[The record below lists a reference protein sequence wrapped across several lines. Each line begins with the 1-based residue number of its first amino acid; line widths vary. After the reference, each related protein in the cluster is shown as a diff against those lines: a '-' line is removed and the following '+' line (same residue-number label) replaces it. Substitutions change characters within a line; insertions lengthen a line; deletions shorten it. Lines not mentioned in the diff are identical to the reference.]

1 MLNRKQRRARKQ
13 PKNWTPPTPADSPQ
27 EQFRKFLAAPGQM
40 YIINLPGNR
49 STVMKVRDDDDQF
62 FRFFCAQLAGVL
74 GSEFAVIPATPVDAK
89 MATTQEIA
97 EQTGEATRRVREARR
112 RQEAAEDRVERAKA
126 ELDGA
131 RQTIAGARLN
141 PDTVD
146 ALNAAMNRHPAGKQ
160 RSGRHRA
167 PEPETT
173 FDKIAGAG
181 AVDDEDAKRRLASL
195 EIAAAQDQVAR
206 AQDELEAANERLR
219 AAYESGGELH
229 NQRVLN
235 DFAQRA
241 AERIA
246 ERAGAEPAT
255 EPETLP
261 LCEHKTLHGRPGTG
275 PWICNQC
282 GAEVELL
289 DGLTTA
295 CPRGGVCPA
304 DCSRTPAGCR
314 NAARQA
320 AIDAALRRA
329 AADSGPEFA
338 AGLKAVIDAGLKAG
352 E

>member
-13 PKNWTPPTPADSPQ
+13 SKNWTPPTPADSPQ
-27 EQFRKFLAAPGQM
+27 EQFRKFLAAPGQL

-62 FRFFCAQLAGVL
+62 FRFFCTQLAGVL

-131 RQTIAGARLN
+131 RQTIAGERLN

-206 AQDELEAANERLR
+206 AQDELEVANDRLR
-219 AAYESGGELH
+219 AAYEAGGELH
-229 NQRVLN
+229 NRHVL
-235 DFAQRA
+235 DKFAERA

-246 ERAGAEPAT
+246 EIGDQDDEWNDPSDEFHEPGRYVDYDDGHAGGYPHHCT
-255 EPETLP
+255 EPEPNP
-261 LCEHKTLHGRPGTG
+261 L
-275 PWICNQC
+275 
-282 GAEVELL
+282 
-289 DGLTTA
+289 D
-295 CPRGGVCPA
+295 
-304 DCSRTPAGCR
+304 
-314 NAARQA
+314 AARSA
-320 AIDAALRRA
+320 AIDEALRQASAEPNAGDWLARQPR
-329 AADSGPEFA
+329 GFA
-338 AGLKAVIDAGLKAG
+338 
-352 E
+352 